1 MTDVAD
7 MEATAEWLSPETPPQ
22 TEACDVAEKVERIV
36 TRLLEYR
43 PQANADL
50 VRKAFAFAFD
60 KHQFQKRKSGEPYI
74 IHPVEV
80 TEILAE
86 LELDEQSLAAGL
98 LHDVIEDCEVTEQE
112 LEELF
117 GHEVSVLVDG
127 VTKLQIKGVDDGKE
141 TLEDTPE
148 DDLTPVALER
158 RQKQA
163 ELAKNAANIRKIF
176 VAMAKDLRV
185 ILIKLA
191 DRLNNMRTLQF
202 LKPSRQ
208 FRMAAE
214 TLSIFAPLA
223 HRLGIWQIKWQ
234 LEDLSFKYVEPEGY
248 AEVTALIARTRKDRQ
263 EEVDESI
270 TILKQRLKEDGI
282 DAQIIGRPKHLY
294 SIYNK
299 MQEQHLEFSDLY
311 DLIALRV
318 IVHTRPECY
327 QALGVVSA
335 LWHPIPG
342 MYSDYISQSKSNLYQ
357 SLHIKVNGPRE
368 RPLEVQ
374 IRTWEMH
381 RTAEFGVAAH
391 WQYKEGGRVS
401 DKFERRL
408 SFLRQ
413 QMFDW
418 TADSKDHNDF
428 MRNMSEDL
436 FADQVFVMTPK
447 GDVFDLPAGS
457 TPVDFAYRV
466 HSDIGQH
473 CVGAT
478 VNGRMVPLSHALKNG
493 DVIKVHTRPSAK
505 PGKEWLSFVKTS
517 HAKSRIKAYFKRQ
530 NYGDDILLGREHLDK
545 ELAHQLQVDAKAWG
559 ESPRD
564 LVKDDSLRQIAST
577 FNMIGEQELLAA
589 IGYGTVSALS
599 VLNRLKP
606 NAPSAEPTVQIG
618 GRKSDERQMR
628 IMADGMDT
636 DNVMFRR
643 SRCCLPIPGDDVV
656 GYVTRGRGMALHRR
670 ECPNARH
677 ALEHEKERC
686 MSVEYL
692 GNDGQ
697 VYQVFL
703 VFETLD
709 RQGLLADVGTLFAEN
724 KTNITS
730 VKTQSHRSKTATL
743 ELAVEVRNTD
753 HLDMI
758 IQKMRTLSD
767 IIDIH
772 RAMGGRDEPRI
783 K

>member
-1 MTDVAD
+1 MTDIAD
-7 MEATAEWLSPETPPQ
+7 KEATMEWLSPEAPSQ
-22 TEACDVAEKVERIV
+22 TQACDLAEKVEGIV
-36 TRLLEYR
+36 TRLCQYR
-43 PQANADL
+43 PQADADL
-50 VRKAFAFAFD
+50 VRRAFAFAHE
-60 KHQFQKRKSGEPYI
+60 KHKFQLRKSGEPYI

-80 TEILAE
+80 TEILVE

-98 LHDVIEDCEVTEQE
+98 LHDVIEDCEVSQE
-112 LEELF
+112 EIESLF
-117 GHEVSVLVDG
+117 GHEVALLVDG

-141 TLEDTPE
+141 TREDADE
-148 DDLTPVALER
+148 DELTPVAFER

-191 DRLNNMRTLQF
+191 DRLNNMRTLEF
-202 LKPSRQ
+202 LKPARQ

-214 TLSIFAPLA
+214 TLSVFAPLA
-223 HRLGIWQIKWQ
+223 HRLGIWQLKWQ
-234 LEDLSFKYVEPEGY
+234 LEDLSFKYVDPEGY
-248 AEVTALIARTRKDRQ
+248 EQVKALIARTRSDRQ
-263 EEVDESI
+263 GEVDESI
-270 TILKQRLKEDGI
+270 AILKQRLKEDGI
-282 DAQIIGRPKHLY
+282 DAQVIGRPKHLY

-299 MQEQHLEFSDLY
+299 MQDQHLEFSDLY

-436 FADQVFVMTPK
+436 FVDQVFVMTPK

-457 TPVDFAYRV
+457 TPIDFAYRV

-478 VNGRMVPLSHALKNG
+478 VNGRMVPLSHTLKNG
-493 DVIKVHTRPSAK
+493 DVIKVHTRPNAK
-505 PGKEWLSFVKTS
+505 PGKDWLAFVKTS

-530 NYGDDILLGREHLDK
+530 NYAEDVLLGRELLEK
-545 ELAHQLQVDAKAWG
+545 ELAHLLQADAKAWG

-564 LVKDDSLRQIAST
+564 LIKDDSLKQIAAA

-589 IGYGTVSALS
+589 IGYGTASALS

-606 NAPSAEPTVQIG
+606 DAPAAEPTVQIG
-618 GRKSDERQMR
+618 GRRSDERQMR
-628 IMADGMDT
+628 ITADGMDA
-636 DNVMFRR
+636 DNVLFRR

-670 ECPNARH
+670 ECPNARDY
-677 ALEHEKERC
+677 LEREADRC
-686 MSVEYL
+686 MTVEYV

-697 VYQVFL
+697 VYQVFWCSRRWIGRG
-703 VFETLD
+703 FS
-709 RQGLLADVGTLFAEN
+709 RMSARCSQ
-724 KTNITS
+724 KTKPIS
-730 VKTQSHRSKTATL
+730 QRSKRSRTATRL
-743 ELAVEVRNTD
+743 PPSNSPSKSAIP
-753 HLDMI
+753 I
-758 IQKMRTLSD
+758 ILT
-767 IIDIH
+767 
-772 RAMGGRDEPRI
+772 
-783 K
+783 

>member
-1 MTDVAD
+1 MTDIAD
-7 MEATAEWLSPETPPQ
+7 MEATMEWLSPESPPQ

-36 TRLLEYR
+36 TRLQQYR
-43 PQANADL
+43 PQADADL
-50 VRKAFAFAFD
+50 VRRAFAFAAE
-60 KHQFQKRKSGEPYI
+60 KHKHQKRKSGEPYI

-98 LHDVIEDCEVTEQE
+98 LHDVIEDCEVTEHE
-112 LEELF
+112 LETLF
-117 GHEVSVLVDG
+117 GHEVGLLVDG

-141 TLEDTPE
+141 NLEDAPE
-148 DDLTPVALER
+148 DDLTPVAFER

-191 DRLNNMRTLQF
+191 DRLHNMRTLDS

-214 TLSIFAPLA
+214 TLSVFAPLA
-223 HRLGIWQIKWQ
+223 HRLGIWQLKWQ
-234 LEDLSFKYVEPEGY
+234 LEDLSFKYVDPEGY
-248 AEVTALIARTRKDRQ
+248 AQVTALIARTRKDRQ
-263 EEVDESI
+263 AEVDESL
-270 TILKQRLKEDGI
+270 TILKQRLKDDGI
-282 DAQIIGRPKHLY
+282 DAQVIGRPKHLY

-436 FADQVFVMTPK
+436 FVDQVFVMTPK

-478 VNGRMVPLSHALKNG
+478 VNGRMVPLSHTLKNG
-493 DVIKVHTRPSAK
+493 DVIKVHTRPNAK

-530 NYGDDILLGREHLDK
+530 NYAEDILLGRELLDK
-545 ELAHQLQVDAKAWG
+545 ELTHLLQADSKAWG

-564 LVKDDSLRQIAST
+564 LIKDDSLKQIAGS
-577 FNMIGEQELLAA
+577 FNMVGEQELLAA
-589 IGYGTVSALS
+589 IGYGTVSPLS

-606 NAPSAEPTVQIG
+606 NAPVAEPTVQIG
-618 GRKSDERQMR
+618 GRRSDERQMR
-628 IMADGMDT
+628 ITADGMDA
-636 DNVMFRR
+636 DNVLFRR

-670 ECPNARH
+670 ECPNARYY
-677 ALEHEKERC
+677 LEHEKDRC
-686 MSVEYL
+686 MTVEYI

-703 VFETLD
+703 VFETID

-724 KTNITS
+724 KTNITA
-730 VKTQSHRSKTATL
+730 VKTQSHRDKTATL
-743 ELAVEVRNTD
+743 ELAIEVRNTD
-753 HLDMI
+753 HLDLI
-758 IQKMRTLSD
+758 IQKMRSLSD

-772 RAMGGRDEPRI
+772 RAMGGRDETRV